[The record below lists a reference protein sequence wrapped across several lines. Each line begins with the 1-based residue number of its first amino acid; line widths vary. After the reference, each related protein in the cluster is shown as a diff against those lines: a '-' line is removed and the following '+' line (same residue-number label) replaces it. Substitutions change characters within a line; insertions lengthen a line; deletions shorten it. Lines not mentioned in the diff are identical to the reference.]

1 MGKIS
6 TESLDFIVFYNSLEE
21 TIILVKTIDFLSDYG
36 FVF

>member
-6 TESLDFIVFYNSLEE
+6 TESLDFIVFLD
-21 TIILVKTIDFLSDYG
+21 TRKPLFLVKTIDFLSDYG